1 MMNTGR
7 LTRTVS
13 AGVIAIGTYAALLA
27 VSRPW
32 HRRWGAIDDEIAQ
45 SLPGDELSDG
55 AALANHAITIDAPI
69 EEVWPWLVQIG
80 QDRAGF
86 YSYSWLEN
94 LFRAGIHNADEIVP
108 EWQTIEEGGFVRLAS
123 KDVYGDGPL
132 LRVSHVRP
140 GRSFVLEGWGE
151 FVLRPV
157 DKHTTRLLI
166 RTHRS
171 KQSPLVKALSVF
183 IFDPAHFVMERRML
197 LGIKERAERNR
208 HRHHVRAA

>member
-1 MMNTGR
+1 MNARPLVRAAAVAGAGLAAYTGV
-7 LTRTVS
+7 L
-13 AGVIAIGTYAALLA
+13 AAA
-27 VSRPW
+27 RPW

-45 SLPGDELSDG
+45 SLPGDALSDG
-55 AALANHAITIDAPI
+55 PALANHAITIDAPV
-69 EEVWPWLVQIG
+69 EKVWPWLVQIG

-94 LFRAGIHNADEIVP
+94 LFRADIHNADEIVP
-108 EWQTIEEGGFVRLAS
+108 EWQTIEEGGHVRLAS

-157 DKHTTRLLI
+157 DKHSTRLLI

-171 KQSPLVKALSVF
+171 KQSPLMKALSF
-183 IFDPAHFVMERRML
+183 FLIEPAHFVMERRML
-197 LGIKERAERNR
+197 LGIKERAEASL
-208 HRHHVRAA
+208 VYDGGE

>member
-1 MMNTGR
+1 MNTR
-7 LTRTVS
+7 PLVRAAAI
-13 AGVIAIGTYAALLA
+13 AGAGLAAYTGVLA
-27 VSRPW
+27 AARPW

-45 SLPGDELSDG
+45 PLPGDELSHG
-55 AALANHAITIDAPI
+55 GALANHAITIDAPV
-69 EEVWPWLVQIG
+69 EKVWPWLVQIG

-94 LFRAGIHNADEIVP
+94 LFRADIHNADEIVP
-108 EWQTIEEGGFVRLAS
+108 EWQTIEEGGHVRLAS

-132 LRVSHVRP
+132 LHVSHVRP

-157 DKHTTRLLI
+157 DKHRTRLLI

-171 KQSPLVKALSVF
+171 KQSTLMKALSF
-183 IFDPAHFVMERRML
+183 FLIEPAHFVMERRML
-197 LGIKERAERNR
+197 LGIKERAEANL
-208 HRHHVRAA
+208 VYDGGE

>member
-1 MMNTGR
+1 MNTRR
-7 LTRTVS
+7 LARNLATGAV
-13 AGVIAIGTYAALLA
+13 AIGTYAALLA

-45 SLPGDELSDG
+45 ALPGDELSHGG
-55 AALANHAITIDAPI
+55 AAANHAITIEAPI

-94 LFRAGIHNADEIVP
+94 LIGADIRNADEIVP
-108 EWQTIEEGGFVRLAS
+108 EWQTLDDGDFVRLAS
-123 KDVYGDGPL
+123 KKVYGDGPL
-132 LRVSHVRP
+132 LRVSHFVP

-157 DKHTTRLLI
+157 DKHTTRLLVRSH
-166 RTHRS
+166 RTKR
-171 KQSPLVKALSVF
+171 SPLMEAF
-183 IFDPAHFVMERRML
+183 CFFFMEPAHFVMERRML
-197 LGIKERAERNR
+197 FGIKERAERNKR
-208 HRHHVRAA
+208 LRRAAA